1 MRRIFVGD
9 IQGCLR
15 QLDEL
20 LATLPL
26 QPDDQLYSV
35 GDLVNRGPDSLG
47 ALRRMRD
54 LDARVVLGNHDLH
67 LLRIAAG
74 TSAPGKYDRLT
85 AVLAASDRDE
95 LLAWLGAQPVMRVE
109 DGVVIV
115 HGGLHP
121 TWTDV
126 VSVAAEL
133 NAAVSDHVHRRSDA
147 RIRYATEVRYCD
159 PHGTRPAR
167 DDPPPGPP
175 FVPWDQFYHGARTV
189 VFGHWARRGL
199 VVAPRRRGLDSGCVY
214 GGALTA
220 WIAEED
226 RMVQVPGA
234 HDPVGTFAAPPAR
247 QR

>member
-1 MRRIFVGD
+1 VRHIFIGD

-15 QLDEL
+15 QFDEL
-20 LATLPL
+20 IATLGLRPG
-26 QPDDQLYSV
+26 DRLYSV

-47 ALRRMRD
+47 VLRRARE
-54 LDARVVLGNHDLH
+54 LDTRVVLGNHDIH

-74 TSAPGKYDRLT
+74 ATTPGKDDRLT
-85 AVLAASDRDE
+85 AVLDAPDRDV

-109 DGVVIV
+109 DDFVVV

-121 TWTDV
+121 AWTDV
-126 VSVAAEL
+126 GAVAAEL
-133 NAAVSDHVHRRSDA
+133 NATIVDHVRGRRDP
-147 RIRYATEVRYCD
+147 RIRYATQVRYCD
-159 PHGTRPAR
+159 AQGKRPR
-167 DDPPPGPP
+167 QDEPPPGPP

-199 VVAPRRRGLDSGCVY
+199 VVAPRLRGLDTGCVY

-226 RMVQVPGA
+226 RLVRVPGA
-234 HDPVGTFAAPPAR
+234 EGASGASFVRPAPR
-247 QR
+247 